1 MNTAT
6 FVDALLGALAT
17 LENIQQAAVH
27 SEGPV
32 VSGRATMRGDIF
44 LAFYYNHITGTQAF
58 ALIQR
63 EKRIWGIDY
72 DNFRGWHLHPPE
84 SPDSHIP
91 IEPQCVTE
99 IIQQLGYI
107 LKSG

>member
-1 MNTAT
+1 MNPAA
-6 FVDALLGALAT
+6 FVEALLGALAT

-32 VSGRATMRGDIF
+32 VSGRATLRGDIF
-44 LAFYYNHITGTQAF
+44 LAFYYNQITGTQAF

-72 DNFRGWHLHPPE
+72 DNFRGWHLHPAE

-91 IEPQCVTE
+91 IESQSVTE
-99 IIQQLGYI
+99 IIQKLGEV
-107 LKSG
+107 LKRE